1 MIDIKKSLDILGIK
15 ETNHGTSTGSQSFSG
30 GGEISSYSPV
40 DGSLIGRV
48 TTTTKE
54 EYEKVIQSATTA
66 FKDWR
71 LRPAPQRGEIVRQ
84 YGEKLRE
91 YKQALGELVS
101 YEMGKS
107 LQEGLGEVQEM
118 IDICDFVGLSR
129 RALLSKSEQYGHRM
143 YEQLTHLA
151 WLE

>member
-54 EYEKVIQSATTA
+54 EYEKVIQSATSA

-71 LRPAPQRGEIVRQ
+71 LRPLLKEV
-84 YGEKLRE
+84 KL
-91 YKQALGELVS
+91 YDSMVKN
-101 YEMGKS
+101 
-107 LQEGLGEVQEM
+107 
-118 IDICDFVGLSR
+118 
-129 RALLSKSEQYGHRM
+129 
-143 YEQLTHLA
+143 
-151 WLE
+151 